1 MAQGGACGGGI
12 ESAQGDTGDGQLVGG
27 LQGRGQDVGIEG
39 FELLLGVV
47 EPADQQ
53 QTVNRQV
60 ASVGG
65 VHGIAVALQGLP
77 RRVQRLGGGVQVAG
91 GQRHLRLGH
100 HAAGARHRF
109 LCGEGP
115 RRAPQQRPGAGQ
127 VAELRHGDAAQR
139 QRRRVVAQRDMVQ
152 RPQRVAAGQGP
163 RRR

>member
-65 VHGIAVALQGLP
+65 VHGIAVALQGPASDSAVGLGVSFP
-77 RRVQRLGGGVQVAG
+77 TRYGDPMSLKHVTSVLRSEAQRLG
-91 GQRHLRLGH
+91 
-100 HAAGARHRF
+100 AAIQDP
-109 LCGEGP
+109 LWQDP
-115 RRAPQQRPGAGQ
+115 
-127 VAELRHGDAAQR
+127 LWS
-139 QRRRVVAQRDMVQ
+139 
-152 RPQRVAAGQGP
+152 
-163 RRR
+163 